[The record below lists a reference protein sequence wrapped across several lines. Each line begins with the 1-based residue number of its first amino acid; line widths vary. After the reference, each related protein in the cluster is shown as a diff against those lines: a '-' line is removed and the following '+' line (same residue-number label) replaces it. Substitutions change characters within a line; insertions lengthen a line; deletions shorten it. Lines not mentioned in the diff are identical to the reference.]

1 MGFNSLSDLF
11 VNPVQARS
19 AGWTPAN
26 RREQGCRPAL
36 PLAAEVPVTAVTLLL
51 SGASGRL
58 AQHIGPGR
66 K

>member
-1 MGFNSLSDLF
+1 
-11 VNPVQARS
+11 
-19 AGWTPAN
+19 
-26 RREQGCRPAL
+26 
-36 PLAAEVPVTAVTLLL
+36 VPVTAVTLLL